1 MSTPAPFF
9 QEVAK
14 GPDNVR
20 ALWVTARDGA
30 RLRIALWPGGTRGTV
45 LLFPGRTEYVEKYG
59 IMASELESIGL
70 STIAIDWRGQGLAD
84 RSLEDRATGHVGDFT
99 DYQHDVAA
107 MLSTAREQGL
117 PEPYFLIAHSMGGC
131 IGLRAVLEHLPVK
144 AAVFT
149 GPMWG
154 IKISRSLRPVA
165 WVLSWAARKVGHGYR
180 YVPGTSPDTYVT
192 AAMFEDNLL
201 TTDPGMFEYMTE
213 QLRAH
218 PDLALGG
225 PSLHWLYEA
234 LIETRRLARQPSP
247 DLPCLTFLGTN
258 ERIVDTAAVHARMAM
273 WPKGRLQMVEAG
285 EHEVMMEGPDARRRL
300 VEDLDRFWFGD
311 S

>member
-1 MSTPAPFF
+1 MSTAAPFF
-9 QEVAK
+9 QEVSR
-14 GPDNVR
+14 GPDSVR

-30 RLRIALWPGGTRGTV
+30 RLRIALWPGGSRGTV

-59 IMASELESIGL
+59 VMAGELERIGL
-70 STIAIDWRGQGLAD
+70 STIAIDWRGQGLAE
-84 RSLEDRATGHVGDFT
+84 RALEDTATGHVVDFT

-107 MLSTAREQGL
+107 LLSTAQAEGL

-165 WVLSWAARKVGHGYR
+165 WIMSWFARQFGHGYR
-180 YVPGTSPDTYVT
+180 YVPGTSPETYVKT
-192 AAMFEDNLL
+192 ALFEDNLL
-201 TTDPGMFEYMTE
+201 TTDREMFDYMIE
-213 QLRAH
+213 QLREH
-218 PDLALGG
+218 PELALGG

-234 LIETRRLARQPSP
+234 LVETRHLARQPSP

-258 ERIVDTAAVHARMAM
+258 ERIVDTAAVHARVAM
-273 WPKGRLQMVEAG
+273 WPKGRLQMVEGG
-285 EHEVMMEGPDARRRL
+285 EHEIMMEGPEARQRFID
-300 VEDLDRFWFGD
+300 DLEGFWFGQD
-311 S
+311 